1 MSEPL
6 LQQSEPTIADVLSAI
21 EGLHFTVDQLISV
34 MQGTRT
40 DIVEMRGTLLRL
52 EGGVKLA
59 LNQLPIA
66 EVERRPAR
74 VRKRLEV
81 ESQ

>member
-1 MSEPL
+1 MSEQP
-6 LQQSEPTIADVLSAI
+6 QAVPESTIADVLSAI
-21 EGLHFTVDQLISV
+21 EELEFVVKQLIGI

-52 EGGVKLA
+52 ESGVKLA

-66 EVERRPAR
+66 EPVRRAPR